1 MLARRNSRN
10 TTWLGTLVALG
21 LLLLAGSTLP
31 LAAPLE
37 ERVLVA
43 AAPVVQSIEGALR
56 PVANVVLNAG
66 ETQALAA
73 DNAALRLENA
83 RLASEAAA
91 LRERV
96 LATDQVNA
104 LVAGVAPQSSRY
116 VAAPVVMRDPA
127 PGRDV
132 LIVGR
137 GRDAGLVVGQPALGP
152 GATLVGVVTRVDE
165 RTARVRLLTDRASAV
180 SALLERS
187 REPAALAGGRDGLRL
202 EFVPI
207 DTPGVEGDVIL
218 SSALGGQLP
227 PGLAI
232 GRVAGVI
239 ARPGDLFQTV
249 TVEPLADYRRLEHV
263 LILVDFLPN
272 AASSDRASP

>member
-1 MLARRNSRN
+1 MLARRN

-37 ERVLVA
+37 ERALVA
-43 AAPVVQSIEGALR
+43 VAPVVQSIEGALR

-73 DNAALRLENA
+73 ENAALRLENA
-83 RLASEAAA
+83 RLASDAAA
-91 LRERV
+91 LRERL
-96 LATDQVNA
+96 LANEQVSA
-104 LVAGVAPQSSRY
+104 LVAGAAPVSGRY

-137 GRDAGLVVGQPALGP
+137 GRDAGLVAGQPALGP
-152 GATLVGVVTRVDE
+152 GATLVGVVTRVE
-165 RTARVRLLTDRASAV
+165 ARTARVRLLTDRASAV

-187 REPAALAGGRDGLRL
+187 REPAALSGGRDGLRL

-207 DTPGVEGDVIL
+207 DTPGVEGDVVL

-227 PGLAI
+227 AGLAI
-232 GRVAGVI
+232 GRVTGVI
-239 ARPGDLFQTV
+239 ATPGELFQHV
-249 TVEPLADYRRLEHV
+249 TVVPLADYRRLEHV
-263 LILVDFLPN
+263 LILVDFLPSDGASGQ
-272 AASSDRASP
+272 AAS